1 MAQTDKAIRRLVDL
15 SQAGIVTSL
24 LAPAKVQILGIEPSE
39 LQVVERITDKVIHA
53 KIDGVET
60 IINVEF
66 QASHDEAFPTRL
78 LAYHALLRQSHAPTP
93 VRSVVVYLMHEP
105 PPGGV
110 PRGIAPSP
118 GDLQLAFSYDVFCAW
133 ERPISLDQVRDNPH
147 LGPLAALTPGVAAGD
162 LTELQRIIERA
173 PQPRVVRGEL
183 LVLTYILARRR
194 FDKPLLQSLLRSNIM
209 LEDSPGYQELMAQG
223 EAQGEARGEAR
234 GRKAGEKVG
243 EKVGE
248 MKTLRRKIVVLV
260 RLRLDDVPDELSERL
275 EALDENKLDRLFD
288 RLLEA
293 MDAAAVKAALELDG
307 L

>member
-118 GDLQLAFSYDVFCAW
+118 GDPQLAFSYDVFCAW

-194 FDKPLLQSLLRSNIM
+194 FDKPLLQSLLRSNLM

-223 EAQGEARGEAR
+223 EAR

-243 EKVGE
+243 E
-248 MKTLRRKIVVLV
+248 MTTLRRKIVVLV
-260 RLRLDDVPDELSERL
+260 RLRLNDVPEELSERL
-275 EALDENKLDRLFD
+275 EALDANQLDRLFD